1 MIFTRFFS
9 GKSDNDSCTLYSD
22 RTLINRRNVRA
33 DPKSA
38 YRADRDFL
46 LLVLKSRIIASA
58 MTVLGFENKLGQP
71 NNFPL
76 PKDLH
81 DQSKLSK
88 QQYLHKAAG
97 QIVDKLVFTH
107 SSIEKAISDC
117 ISIEYNR
124 DKRFPCR
131 FAGCLQT
138 FKYDGK
144 SRRTHEMTHNP
155 PPIPEDQYPKPGH
168 EDDIYSYNCA
178 LLEEGLFFMNFLD
191 AVKEGDGA
199 RVIRQYKFLLLFCKA
214 DGQHS
219 MKYALE
225 CLYQAFLTEALL
237 SPQESERFIWNRCV
251 NTSGGVGKNIPLDLD
266 VEHSN
271 RFLKQSIK
279 NLGANITEKAITRI
293 CQAEAGARCITH
305 NIDTCVHKITTS
317 GKHTQSSVEKDLMT
331 LLNRAVMTDVFNVY
345 KSRHYNH
352 FKKFERDRM
361 ANLKMTTVFKWIDE
375 HKKDMIAGVKAR

>member
-1 MIFTRFFS
+1 MLIHVFFLLDDIYQILS

-46 LLVLKSRIIASA
+46 PLVLRSRIIAAA

-107 SSIEKAISDC
+107 GSIEKAISYC
-117 ISIEYNR
+117 ISIEDKR

-144 SRRTHEMTHNP
+144 SRRTHKMTTNP

-191 AVKEGDGA
+191 AVKGTEPGSSDST
-199 RVIRQYKFLLLFCKA
+199 RFFCFFVKLM
-214 DGQHS
+214 D
-219 MKYALE
+219 
-225 CLYQAFLTEALL
+225 
-237 SPQESERFIWNRCV
+237 
-251 NTSGGVGKNIPLDLD
+251 NT
-266 VEHSN
+266 
-271 RFLKQSIK
+271 
-279 NLGANITEKAITRI
+279 A
-293 CQAEAGARCITH
+293 
-305 NIDTCVHKITTS
+305 
-317 GKHTQSSVEKDLMT
+317 
-331 LLNRAVMTDVFNVY
+331 
-345 KSRHYNH
+345 
-352 FKKFERDRM
+352 
-361 ANLKMTTVFKWIDE
+361 
-375 HKKDMIAGVKAR
+375 